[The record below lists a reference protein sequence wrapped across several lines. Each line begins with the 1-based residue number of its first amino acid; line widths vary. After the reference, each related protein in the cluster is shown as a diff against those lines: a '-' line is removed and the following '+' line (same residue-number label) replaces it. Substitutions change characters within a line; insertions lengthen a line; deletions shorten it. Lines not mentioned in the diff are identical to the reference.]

1 MNSFM
6 YQDRGA
12 GESLLAIDRMS
23 TQIQHKGDDIQ
34 PLDDQNDEI
43 LMSLPYKLKVELPIQ
58 KFEARIINAIDKK
71 KQELK
76 KTAQR
81 AMQKVVDQDT
91 TEESKLARKQA
102 IVDQLNYN
110 LNKLNSECITKMT
123 KYVDK
128 MFQPDQQIKTI
139 SKQRKQTDISRQK
152 ANPLTGFN
160 QRSTSVL
167 QPRGSLPSNI
177 LNNEDRNTLPSGN
190 PNRKQFSL
198 LT

>member
-1 MNSFM
+1 MNSLM
-6 YQDRGA
+6 NQDRGA
-12 GESLLAIDRMS
+12 GESLQGMDRMS

-34 PLDDQNDEI
+34 PIDDQNDEI

-81 AMQKVVDQDT
+81 AMQKVADQDT
-91 TEESKLARKQA
+91 TDESKKARKQA

-128 MFQPDQQIKTI
+128 MFQP
-139 SKQRKQTDISRQK
+139 
-152 ANPLTGFN
+152 N
-160 QRSTSVL
+160 Q
-167 QPRGSLPSNI
+167 
-177 LNNEDRNTLPSGN
+177 
-190 PNRKQFSL
+190 
-198 LT
+198 